1 MGSQEERSDSGGQE
15 SLQSSSARMADN
27 PEIWKAVAM
36 ADHFEKIQKL
46 PDPIPGCPN
55 FRRVPGYKVYCC
67 GQPTAEGF
75 EKALEKVTASYPK
88 EGKIIWFNMRQE
100 PNVYV
105 NGEPLCARPPN
116 EIGEYAELGN
126 VTRDSVKEQEVN
138 FLKTCKARAEENG
151 GKLKY
156 VDINKAAKEIEVRDI
171 KTLSANME
179 KLKEKYPG
187 LVHMRV
193 PICNSGAPLE
203 TDFDIILSTLAGSS
217 INTPIIVNDQ
227 VGLSRATTGC
237 VIACLYKEFQISAS
251 FEGLI
256 ETVPGMDLSLLK
268 MDRYKMDPNKDA
280 LFRGEFEVIKEL
292 VAELK
297 DEGAKNECDKVIDK
311 NGPAKTGGTGIK
323 QLRENIAE
331 SKLSYEIMDD
341 AAQVFLKSKIMDNI
355 HKYFY
360 LIVFTAYMR
369 QAAELAKDAG
379 SDDGKKKNGLTGG
392 KISTPACELKLPK
405 TFVQFMD
412 EHSKLRNMVE
422 EGKGKLQWE
431 RDIPAA
437 ALANLE
443 SLATKDFKANLG
455 QIIHDIY
462 QTAHTMFSD
471 MPQGDHKKRAKYRF
485 ASKTLMRILPA
496 DLKGEVEGLIDK
508 QSITLDLYDILGQ
521 CTWGQKKGQISQ

>member
-1 MGSQEERSDSGGQE
+1 
-15 SLQSSSARMADN
+15 MADS
-27 PEIWKAVAM
+27 PAVM

-88 EGKIIWFNMRQE
+88 DGKIIWFNMRQE

-116 EIGEYAELGN
+116 KIGEYAELGN

-156 VDINKAAKEIEVRDI
+156 VDINKAAKEIEVKDI

-203 TDFDIILSTLAGSS
+203 SDFGIS

-237 VIACLYKEFQISAS
+237 VIACLYKEFQINAS
-251 FEGLI
+251 FEGLV
-256 ETVPGMDLSLLK
+256 ETVPGVNLDLLK
-268 MDRYKMDPNKDA
+268 MDKYTMDPSKDP
-280 LFRGEFEVIKEL
+280 LFRGEFPVVLALLEKLKGGKE
-292 VAELK
+292 
-297 DEGAKNECDKVIDK
+297 AKNECDKVIDK
-311 NGPAKTGGTGIK
+311 NGTPKTGGNGIK

-341 AAQVFLKSKIMDNI
+341 AAQAFLKVKIMDNI
-355 HKYFY
+355 HKYYY
-360 LIVFTAYMR
+360 LILFTAYMR
-369 QAAELAKDAG
+369 EAADLARNAV
-379 SDDGKKKNGLTGG
+379 SDEQKAALTLTSGKCSIPGDQ
-392 KISTPACELKLPK
+392 LKLSK
-405 TFVQFMD
+405 TFVAFMD
-412 EHSKLRNMVE
+412 AQPEFRSLIE
-422 EGKGKLQWE
+422 AGKGDLQWE

-443 SLATKDFKANLG
+443 TLAKGDFKANLG
-455 QIIHDIY
+455 KIIHDIY
-462 QTAHTMFSD
+462 QTAHVMFSD

-496 DLKGEVEGLIDK
+496 DKKKEVEDLIEK
-508 QSITLDLYDILGQ
+508 KTITLDLYEILGQ
-521 CTWGQKKGQISQ
+521 CTWGQK